1 MDTPLR
7 KSFLHLFIMLTIAT
21 QGDIFKLFYK
31 NNYKFCDMRT
41 IRPTIFPK
49 LDFFA
54 TIPQMGVAYSALKKI

>member
-1 MDTPLR
+1 
-7 KSFLHLFIMLTIAT
+7 
-21 QGDIFKLFYK
+21 
-31 NNYKFCDMRT
+31 MRT